1 MDLEKMMAD
10 VCALR
15 MRQLADWQ
23 ADAARRS
30 DDIRAVS
37 DVLDGLPCRVG
48 SGVWRCSDSSGGDSF
63 VRLASGL
70 PVYLFCGDV

>member
-10 VCALR
+10 ACALR

-30 DDIRAVS
+30 DDIRALS
-37 DVLDGLPCRVG
+37 DVLGGLPCRVSLG
-48 SGVWRCSDSSGGDSF
+48 S
-63 VRLASGL
+63 LAYVS
-70 PVYLFCGDV
+70 VSI